1 MPWLFSYGSLQEE
14 QVQVSTFGRRL
25 HGERDALV
33 GFEPSLVKIE
43 DPQVRTATGKTHHA
57 NASANGRAES
67 RVDGMVFE
75 VSEAELLR
83 VDEYEK
89 AFSYKRIDAKM
100 ASGRIAWV
108 YIAQL

>member
-14 QVQVSTFGRRL
+14 RVQVSTFGRRL
-25 HGERDALV
+25 QGERDALV

-43 DPQVRTATGKTHHA
+43 DPAVRAATGKTHHA
-57 NASANGRAES
+57 NASENGNAES
-67 RVDGMVFE
+67 RVEGTVFE
-75 VSEAELLR
+75 ISEAELLH

-100 ASGRIAWV
+100 ASGRTAWV
-108 YIAQL
+108 YVFRI

>member
-14 QVQVSTFGRRL
+14 QVQLSTFGRL
-25 HGERDALV
+25 VQGERDALV
-33 GFEPSLVKIE
+33 GFEPSLVTIE
-43 DPQVRTATGKTHHA
+43 DPQVRLATGKTHHA
-57 NASANGRAES
+57 NASANGKSES
-67 RVDGMVFE
+67 RVEGTVFE

-89 AFSYKRIDAKM
+89 AFSYKRIEVNM
-100 ASGRIAWV
+100 ASSRIAWV